1 MGSWTIERPMTARIA
16 LFRAPEDAAGSA
28 GRLRRLGFSVAHV
41 PVIEIAPLPFAPA
54 KTRYDA
60 IVATS
65 AKAFL
70 SEAPVDRTSPLFV
83 VGARTARAGK
93 ARGWRL
99 AAPPAPDA
107 ERLIETLERLTE
119 PGASVLYLAGR
130 DRKDTLEAALGA
142 KRALEVV
149 EIYAAEARTAW
160 RPAEARAL
168 SSCAFALHYSQRSAV
183 LAARLAEAA
192 GLSGRFAAMTHVCLS
207 ADVAG
212 PLEAIGAAHVVVAE
226 RPDEPALLAALSRAA
241 HLFPSDSPYR
251 I

>member
-1 MGSWTIERPMTARIA
+1 MTARIA
-16 LFRAPEDAAGSA
+16 LFRAREDAAGSA
-28 GRLRRLGFSVAHV
+28 ARLRRLGFSVAHL

-65 AKAFL
+65 GKAFV
-70 SEAPVDRTSPLFV
+70 SEAPVDRSSPLFV
-83 VGARTARAGK
+83 VGARTARKGK

-99 AAPPAPDA
+99 GAPPAPDV
-107 ERLIETLERLTE
+107 ERLIETLERLTQ

-130 DRKDTLEAALGA
+130 DRKHALEAAFGA
-142 KRALEVV
+142 TRALEVV
-149 EIYAAEARTAW
+149 ETYAAEARTEW
-160 RPAEARAL
+160 RPAEVRAL
-168 SSCAFALHYSQRSAV
+168 ASCAFALHYSRRSAA

-192 GLSGRFAAMTHVCLS
+192 GLSERFAAITHVCLS

-212 PLEAIGAAHVVVAE
+212 PLEAIGAAHILVAE
-226 RPDEPALLAALSRAA
+226 RPDEPALLAALSHAVR
-241 HLFPSDSPYR
+241 LFPSDSPYR

>member
-1 MGSWTIERPMTARIA
+1 MRARIA
-16 LFRAPEDAAGSA
+16 LFRAREDAAGSA
-28 GRLRRLGFSVAHV
+28 ARLRRLGYSVAQL
-41 PVIEIAPLPFAPA
+41 PVIEIAPLSFAPA

-60 IVATS
+60 VVATS

-70 SEAPVDRTSPLFV
+70 SEPPVDTASPLFV
-83 VGARTARAGK
+83 VGAKTAREGE

-107 ERLIETLERLTE
+107 EQLVDTVERLTE

-130 DRKDTLEAALGA
+130 DRKDAVEAALGPT
-142 KRALEVV
+142 RALEVV
-149 EIYAAEARTAW
+149 ETYAAEERTGW
-160 RPAEARAL
+160 RPAETRAL
-168 SSCAFALHYSQRSAV
+168 ASCAFALHYSHRSAA

-212 PLEAIGAAHVVVAE
+212 PLEAIGTAHVLVAE
-226 RPDEPALLAALSRAA
+226 RPDEPALFAALSRAGR
-241 HLFPSDSPYR
+241 LFPSARPYR

>member
-1 MGSWTIERPMTARIA
+1 MRSWTIERSMTARIA
-16 LFRAPEDAAGSA
+16 LFRARKDAASSA
-28 GRLRRLGFSVAHV
+28 ARLRRFGFSVAQL
-41 PVIEIAPLPFAPA
+41 PVIEIAPLPFATA

-70 SEAPVDRTSPLFV
+70 SEAPVDRASPLFV
-83 VGARTARAGK
+83 VGARTAREGE

-107 ERLIETLERLTE
+107 ERLVETLERLTK
-119 PGASVLYLAGR
+119 PGASLLYLAGR
-130 DRKDTLEAALGA
+130 DRKHALEAALGA
-142 KRALEVV
+142 TRALEVV
-149 EIYAAEARTAW
+149 EAYAAEARTGW

-168 SSCAFALHYSQRSAV
+168 ASCAFALHYSPRSAA
-183 LAARLAEAA
+183 LAVRLAEAA

-207 ADVAG
+207 AEVAG
-212 PLEAIGAAHVVVAE
+212 PLEEIGAAHVLVAE
-226 RPDEPALLAALSRAA
+226 RPDEPALLAALSHAA
-241 HLFPSDSPYR
+241 RLFPSDRPYR

>member
-1 MGSWTIERPMTARIA
+1 MTARIA
-16 LFRAPEDAAGSA
+16 LFRAREDAAA
-28 GRLRRLGFSVAHV
+28 TAARLRRLGFSVAEL

-60 IVATS
+60 VVATS

-70 SEAPVDRTSPLFV
+70 SEAPVDRASPLFV
-83 VGARTARAGK
+83 VGAGTAREGE

-107 ERLIETLERLTE
+107 ERLVETLERLTE

-130 DRKDTLEAALGA
+130 DRKDAVEAGVGPT
-142 KRALEVV
+142 RALEVV
-149 EIYAAEARTAW
+149 EAYAAVERTGW

-168 SSCAFALHYSQRSAV
+168 ASCAFALHYSKRSAA

-192 GLSGRFAAMTHVCLS
+192 GLSGRFDAMTHVCLS

-212 PLEAIGAAHVVVAE
+212 PLEAIGIAHVLVAE
-226 RPDEPALLAALSRAA
+226 RPDEPALFAALSRAA
-241 HLFPSDSPYR
+241 RVFPSDRPYR